1 MLINLMAESPP
12 SIFSSSRGKTNIN
25 NIKPNSGLEMNK
37 RDAGRTKILAIAM
50 MGETL
55 TNKYELVIAK
65 ISEPIR
71 MPESI
76 KREYDNSK
84 FFQ

>member
-1 MLINLMAESPP
+1 
-12 SIFSSSRGKTNIN
+12 
-25 NIKPNSGLEMNK
+25 MNK

-71 MPESI
+71 MPERI